1 MAKATVHSLTKGER
15 ALIAE
20 TAISHLA
27 ALDEDALI
35 ALHQRVRRARNKH
48 VQLHRQEVGGQV
60 VAQGSRGTASIPARR
75 SASKAEIFEDA
86 LSRVS
91 TALAKSARRSAS
103 ALRAERLATA
113 RGNVAAPTRASRSRA
128 GSSKA
133 PVAVPRSRQVP
144 PIERKSVVGIESLG
158 GQTPGQT
165 RRSLRSRDASYVTDL
180 TEGDG
185 RLSRRTTKWKTSA
198 ARPARRRFA
207 VDGGTPCSEPTSS
220 SSDDL
225 THDRFVISP

>member
-1 MAKATVHSLTKGER
+1 VAQATVHSLTNRER

-60 VAQGSRGTASIPARR
+60 VAHGSRGMASVPARR

-86 LSRVS
+86 LARVS
-91 TALAKSARRSAS
+91 TALAKSARRSA
-103 ALRAERLATA
+103 AELRDERLSTA
-113 RGNVAAPTRASRSRA
+113 RGTGTTSTRTARSHA

-144 PIERKSVVGIESLG
+144 PIERKSVSASKASGA
-158 GQTPGQT
+158 
-165 RRSLRSRDASYVTDL
+165 RRQAKRDA
-180 TEGDG
+180 
-185 RLSRRTTKWKTSA
+185 R
-198 ARPARRRFA
+198 
-207 VDGGTPCSEPTSS
+207 
-220 SSDDL
+220 
-225 THDRFVISP
+225 